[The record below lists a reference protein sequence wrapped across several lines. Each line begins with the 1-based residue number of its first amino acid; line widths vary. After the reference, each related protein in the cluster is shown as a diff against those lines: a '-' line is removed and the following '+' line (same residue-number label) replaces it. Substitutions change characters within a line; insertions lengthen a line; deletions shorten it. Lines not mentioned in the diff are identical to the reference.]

1 MGKHQE
7 KKSCA
12 SLETS
17 WGDLYVLQYVAFVFQ
32 EPEKKWGK
40 IHHLANL
47 EKTASEMI
55 EFKGKKKKK
64 IPKPLLSDIPTYRWV
79 ASTKRVPILT
89 L

>member
-1 MGKHQE
+1 M
-7 KKSCA
+7 
-12 SLETS
+12 
-17 WGDLYVLQYVAFVFQ
+17 QYVAFVFQ

-64 IPKPLLSDIPTYRWV
+64 KFPKPLLSDIPTYR
-79 ASTKRVPILT
+79 
-89 L
+89 